1 MKRGGSMNMKRRGL
15 AIPLVTVLAAL
26 LLTATVPAGTL
37 EDKVNEFELDNGMK
51 FLVVERREAPV
62 AFMSIVFNVGSAN
75 EWPNV
80 TGISHLLEHMMFK
93 GTEMMGTTDYKK
105 EIPYIEKTDELGEKT
120 IDLRKA
126 IGEWRFEKFEE
137 FRKEVLSTFND
148 TENEEIGTDKY
159 LQNKLVVE
167 KIRAMESLPGDLES
181 QKYLIKDGER
191 DYLALYLEY
200 LETWGEVIRL
210 TDEQRTK
217 FVVNNELW
225 ETYMNNGS
233 RMLNAGTSNDFT
245 VYFAYL
251 PSNRV
256 ELWMTMESDRMD
268 TPVFREFWIERD
280 VVMEERRLSDNDP
293 DDVLDEA
300 FNSVAFTACPYK
312 WPVLG
317 WMSDIRT
324 IDRRELTDY
333 HEKYYAPNNATA
345 CIVGNVDVEQV
356 RKMAKKYF
364 GKIKAQ
370 DPPNPVETR
379 EPKQRG
385 ERRVTVEHD
394 ANPALKIG
402 WHKPIYPDPEAV
414 VFDVIT
420 SVLSGGRTTRLY
432 KSIYEEQQLTAEPPV
447 AYTGPGERYD
457 NLIIISAEPRHPHT
471 LEEVEEAIYD
481 EIERLKTESVD
492 ERELQRIKN
501 QLDADQVRQLG
512 SNIGIAFTLLIG
524 EIYMGDYKAMFR
536 YIDLVKEVTAEDVMR
551 ISEKYLT
558 RQNRTVGWRV
568 QVVEEKE
575 EGEEGES
582 EEDEMMKYRAVL
594 MQYIQSLPEEER
606 MQVFQKFQTM
616 RSEQEQMEYAKEL
629 IQRARDAGFIK
640 EEKTEGE

>member
-1 MKRGGSMNMKRRGL
+1 MNMKRRGL
-15 AIPLVTVLAAL
+15 SIPLVAVLAAL

-37 EDKVNEFELDNGMK
+37 EDKVNKFELDNGMK
-51 FLVVERREAPV
+51 FLVVERKEAPV
-62 AFMSIVFNVGSAN
+62 AFMAIVFNVGSAN

-126 IGEWRFEKFEE
+126 VGEWRFEKFEE
-137 FRKEVLSTFND
+137 FRKEVLSTFSD

-181 QKYLIKDGER
+181 QKYLIEEGGR

-324 IDRRELTDY
+324 IDRRELADY
-333 HEKYYAPNNATA
+333 HQKYYAPNNATA
-345 CIVGNVDVEQV
+345 CIVGNVDAGQV
-356 RKMAKKYF
+356 MKMAKKYF

-379 EPKQRG
+379 EPEQRG
-385 ERRVTVEHD
+385 ERRVVVEHD
-394 ANPALKIG
+394 ANPSLKIG
-402 WHKPIYPDPEAV
+402 WHKPIHPDPEAV

-432 KSIYEEQQLTAEPPV
+432 KSIYEEQQLTAEPPA

-457 NLIIISAEPRHPHT
+457 NLMIISAEPRHPHT

-481 EIERLKTESVD
+481 EIERLKAEPVD

-501 QLDADQVRQLG
+501 QLDAEQVRQLG

-536 YIDLVKEVTAEDVMR
+536 YFDLVKEVTAEDIMR

-568 QVVEEKE
+568 QVEEEKE

-594 MQYIQSLPEEER
+594 MQYRQSLPEEER

>member
-1 MKRGGSMNMKRRGL
+1 MSLKRRGL
-15 AIPLVTVLAAL
+15 TIPAAAVLAAL
-26 LLTATVPAGTL
+26 LLAAAAFAGTL

-51 FLVVERREAPV
+51 FLVVERHEAPV
-62 AFMSIVFNVGSAN
+62 AFMAIVFNVGSVN

-93 GTEMMGTTDYKK
+93 GTEMMGTSNYRK

-126 IGEWRFEKFEE
+126 IDEWRFEKFEE
-137 FRKEVLSTFND
+137 LRKEVLAVFTD
-148 TENEEIGTDKY
+148 EENEEVGTDKY
-159 LQNKLVVE
+159 RQNRLVVE

-181 QKYLIKDGER
+181 QKYLIAEGER
-191 DYLALYLEY
+191 NYLALYLEY
-200 LETWGEVIRL
+200 LETWGEIVRL
-210 TDEQRTK
+210 VDEQRSKYT
-217 FVVNNELW
+217 VNNELW

-245 VYFAYL
+245 VYFVYL
-251 PSNRV
+251 PSNRL

-268 TPVFREFWIERD
+268 TPIFREFWIERD

-317 WMSDIRT
+317 WMSDVRT
-324 IDRRELTDY
+324 IDRRELVEY
-333 HEKYYAPNNATA
+333 HTKFYAPNNATA
-345 CIVGNVDVEQV
+345 CIVGDVDIEQV

-364 GKIKAQ
+364 GPIKAQ
-370 DPPNPVETR
+370 EPPKPVETR
-379 EPKQRG
+379 EPEQRG
-385 ERRVTVEHD
+385 ERRVVVEHD

-402 WHKPIYPDPEAV
+402 WHKPVYPDPDAV

-432 KSIYEEQQLTAEPPV
+432 KSIYEEQQLTARPPA
-447 AYTGPGERYD
+447 AYTGPGDRYD
-457 NLIIISAEPRHPHT
+457 NLMIVSAQPRHPHT
-471 LEEVEEAIYD
+471 LEDVEQAIYV
-481 EIERLKTESVD
+481 EIEKLKTEPVE

-501 QLDADQVRQLG
+501 QIDADQVRRLG
-512 SNIGIAFTLLIG
+512 SNLGIAFTILMG

-536 YIDLVKEVTAEDVMR
+536 HLDMIKEVTAEDVMR
-551 ISEKYLT
+551 VSEKNLT
-558 RQNRTVGWRV
+558 ERNRTVGWRI
-568 QVVEEKE
+568 QVEKE
-575 EGEEGES
+575 EGEGEEGKS
-582 EEDEMMKYRAVL
+582 VEEEREKHQAAM
-594 MQYIQSLPEEER
+594 MQYIQSLAPDEQ
-606 MQVFQKFQTM
+606 MQIVQKFQTLK
-616 RSEQEQMEYAKEL
+616 SEQEQKEFAMEL
-629 IQRARDAGFIK
+629 IQRAKDAGFIK